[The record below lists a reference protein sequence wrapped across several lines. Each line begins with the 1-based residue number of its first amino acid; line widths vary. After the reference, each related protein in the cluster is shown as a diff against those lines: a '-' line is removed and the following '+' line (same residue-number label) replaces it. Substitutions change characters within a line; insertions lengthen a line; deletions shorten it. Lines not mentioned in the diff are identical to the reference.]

1 MQGGD
6 FRGNFQKK
14 GGPKLK
20 DDLSSKGR
28 CVHELLKLVQGEIKR
43 KIRNTV
49 QNYVTVRKQ
58 NKGAWLNGTFR
69 SNVKT
74 QTLP

>member
-1 MQGGD
+1 VELS
-6 FRGNFQKK
+6 RKK
-14 GGPKLK
+14 AVQKLK
-20 DDLSSKGR
+20 DDLSSKGWW
-28 CVHELLKLVQGEIKR
+28 VHKLLKFVQGEITR
-43 KIRNTV
+43 KIRNRV

-58 NKGAWLNGTFR
+58 NKGAWPNGTFR